1 MHADLARRGICRG
14 WDGWPPVNDH
24 AETGSVDS
32 RRSHVPGLEP
42 RGASTTQHQL
52 LWSATQTVEQ
62 AERSPPISGYSVG
75 LGLGSI
81 SSSGLT
87 LGAAHFGVLSALQSE
102 GGFVLELIGA
112 DSLPGGLIVDL
123 QAQSGSRVAHLSTC
137 DSIHSSSEVGTRF
150 HWTDT
155 QLNWKSAERTTI
167 SIFRPSAADQAHA
180 PGQSAADAN
189 PLARFEGVPA
199 RHDGEAFSI
208 TLRLLERTDK
218 NVSLSNAGTLVVSAG
233 AVTKVERFAEGG
245 SRWRVHVRPDGR
257 RSVGIRWMA
266 NPRCHK
272 ADQSCLPDRVTA
284 SAPPEVVIPGPP
296 ITARV
301 LELPE
306 YHSGLT
312 RVSFQIEFSEPLFT
326 DLRDL
331 SKRALQVGGAALD
344 GVRRPDDRYDLLE
357 VALAPR
363 SGDDVTIELSRGR
376 SCADRNRICLDDM
389 PRLSDPLKLTIP
401 AATIYLTFDDGPHPS
416 YTPQI
421 LDTLADYNARATFF
435 VIGCSAQA
443 FPNLIQRIVREG
455 HTLANHTWNH
465 DVLAGLTR
473 ESFEETVTRAQQVLG
488 EHATRCLRPPNL
500 QVDEHTKPWAAELG
514 LRLIMATSV
523 TDDWLRPGAD
533 VIASRLLAAARPD
546 AIIVLH
552 DGGGDRSQTVEG
564 LRTALQSLK
573 SRNYSYEPICDP

>member
-42 RGASTTQHQL
+42 RGASTTHHQL
-52 LWSATQTVEQ
+52 LWSATLTVEQ
-62 AERSPPISGYSVG
+62 AERSPPKSGYSVG

-189 PLARFEGVPA
+189 PVARFEGVPA

-208 TLRLLERTDK
+208 SLRLLERTDK

-257 RSVGIRWMA
+257 RSVGIR
-266 NPRCHK
+266 
-272 ADQSCLPDRVTA
+272 
-284 SAPPEVVIPGPP
+284 
-296 ITARV
+296 
-301 LELPE
+301 
-306 YHSGLT
+306 
-312 RVSFQIEFSEPLFT
+312 
-326 DLRDL
+326 
-331 SKRALQVGGAALD
+331 
-344 GVRRPDDRYDLLE
+344 
-357 VALAPR
+357 
-363 SGDDVTIELSRGR
+363 
-376 SCADRNRICLDDM
+376 
-389 PRLSDPLKLTIP
+389 
-401 AATIYLTFDDGPHPS
+401 
-416 YTPQI
+416 
-421 LDTLADYNARATFF
+421 
-435 VIGCSAQA
+435 
-443 FPNLIQRIVREG
+443 
-455 HTLANHTWNH
+455 
-465 DVLAGLTR
+465 
-473 ESFEETVTRAQQVLG
+473 
-488 EHATRCLRPPNL
+488 
-500 QVDEHTKPWAAELG
+500 
-514 LRLIMATSV
+514 
-523 TDDWLRPGAD
+523 
-533 VIASRLLAAARPD
+533 
-546 AIIVLH
+546 
-552 DGGGDRSQTVEG
+552 
-564 LRTALQSLK
+564 
-573 SRNYSYEPICDP
+573 